1 MDGTPPP
8 FVNERKTPAGE
19 PLLSIRGLVT
29 EFSTPDG
36 VVHAVDGVS
45 YDVYPGETL
54 GVVGESGSGKS
65 VTVMSVLGLIPQPP
79 GRIAAGEILL
89 EGRNLLDL
97 EVKELR
103 KVRGK
108 EIAMIFQDPMTSL
121 NPVLTVGYQIA
132 EAITTHDGDISEED
146 ARKRVVELLELV
158 GVPNAEDR
166 FDRYPHEYSGGMRQR
181 AMIAMAI
188 ANQPKVLI
196 ADEPTTALDVT
207 IQAQVLEVLQR
218 AQDET
223 HAGTILIT
231 HDLGVIAEMADRVVV
246 MYGGRVVETGTVD
259 EIFHSPRHPY
269 SLGLLSSLPRPDV
282 DLERLEPIPG
292 NPPSLINLPSGCSFH
307 PRCRLG
313 TGRERCRT
321 EVPALYDLGG
331 GRHSACHYHDEMDA
345 EIHRVERTTGA
356 TIEADDGASS

>member
-1 MDGTPPP
+1 MDGSPPP
-8 FVNERKTPAGE
+8 FANARGSSMTE

-29 EFSTPDG
+29 EFTTPDG

-45 YDVYPGETL
+45 YDVFPGETL

-65 VTVMSVLGLIPQPP
+65 VTVMSILGLIPQPP

-89 EGRNLLDL
+89 EGDNLLDL
-97 EVKELR
+97 DEKAMR

-121 NPVLTVGYQIA
+121 NPVLTVGDQIA
-132 EAITTHDGDISEED
+132 EAITTHDEEMSD
-146 ARKRVVELLELV
+146 DGARTRVIELLELV

-166 FDRYPHEYSGGMRQR
+166 FDRFPHEYSGGMRQR
-181 AMIAMAI
+181 AMIAMSI

-207 IQAQVLEVLQR
+207 IQAQVLEVLKR
-218 AQDET
+218 AQEET
-223 HAGTILIT
+223 NAGTILIT

-246 MYGGRVVETGTVD
+246 MYGGRVVETGSVE

-269 SLGLLSSLPRPDV
+269 TLGLLSSLPRPDM

-307 PRCRLG
+307 PRCHLG
-313 TGRERCRT
+313 AGRERCRT
-321 EVPALYDLGG
+321 EIPALYDVPGA
-331 GRHSACHYHDEMDA
+331 GRFAACHYHDEMEA

-356 TIEADDGASS
+356 TIDDGAVS

>member
-1 MDGTPPP
+1 
-8 FVNERKTPAGE
+8 
-19 PLLSIRGLVT
+19 
-29 EFSTPDG
+29 
-36 VVHAVDGVS
+36 
-45 YDVYPGETL
+45 
-54 GVVGESGSGKS
+54 
-65 VTVMSVLGLIPQPP
+65 VLGLIPQPP
-79 GRIAAGEILL
+79 GRIASGEIIL

-97 EVKELR
+97 DEKALR

-108 EIAMIFQDPMTSL
+108 DIAMVFQDPMTSL
-121 NPVLTVGYQIA
+121 NPVLTVGSQIA
-132 EAITTHDGDISEED
+132 EAISTHDPDLED
-146 ARKRVVELLELV
+146 DEVRKRVVGLLELV
-158 GVPNAEDR
+158 GVPNADDR
-166 FDRYPHEYSGGMRQR
+166 YDRYPHEYSGGMRQR

-207 IQAQVLEVLQR
+207 IQAQVLEVLKR

-223 HAGTILIT
+223 NAGTILIT

-269 SLGLLSSLPRPDV
+269 TLGLLSSLPRPDV

-292 NPPSLINLPSGCSFH
+292 NPPSLINLPSGCAFH
-307 PRCRLG
+307 PRCHLG

-321 EVPALYDLGG
+321 EVPPRFELGG
-331 GRHSACHYHDEMDA
+331 GRASACHYHEEMEA

-356 TIEADDGASS
+356 TIEDGAAS